1 MSVAEPQSVGEPAA
15 PSQQSLLT
23 LSWLSFFLS
32 GMQTAFGPIA
42 AAYLAIQ
49 KWTAKDIGF
58 ALTIGGTARLVS
70 QVPGSGLV
78 DAMRAKRLL
87 VATGVVT
94 VVSSVLIFR
103 LWPNFPLIALAEVLQ
118 GITGGR
124 TWTRG
129 RCYYPRIGRPR
140 PVVGTAW
147 TEPAAAAGGVAV
159 TLSMAVITYSDSP
172 RGMFVPAALVLPVL
186 VSLNRIRAEEID
198 FGRASGAEPADADR
212 PRRGSYA
219 ALFWNR
225 RLLIF
230 AACAAL
236 FQVANASMMPL
247 LGGGWPMRA
256 SVRRHRL

>member
-103 LWPNFPLIALAEVLQ
+103 LWPNFPLVALAEVLQ

-147 TEPAAAAGGVAV
+147 TEPAVRGCRRRRGYAEHGRHHIFRLTPGNVRSRRTCPSGARFAE
-159 TLSMAVITYSDSP
+159 SDS
-172 RGMFVPAALVLPVL
+172 
-186 VSLNRIRAEEID
+186 
-198 FGRASGAEPADADR
+198 
-212 PRRGSYA
+212 RRR
-219 ALFWNR
+219 N
-225 RLLIF
+225 
-230 AACAAL
+230 
-236 FQVANASMMPL
+236 
-247 LGGGWPMRA
+247 
-256 SVRRHRL
+256 